1 MSPINKKK
9 ALRPLQE
16 KWTLIEE
23 QQFEEENIKEINKER
38 RVIEI
43 ADHQSC

>member
-1 MSPINKKK
+1 MSPINKKE

-16 KWTLIEE
+16 KWTVIEE
-23 QQFEEENIKEINKER
+23 QQLEEENIKEIDTER